1 MRSALLILG
10 IAFAVAAHGQAPH
23 AMPPGADPSQF
34 KPLPERRDV
43 LSWKVLGQVDLVKA
57 KDRYVPQFA
66 PSVAALDQKEVKVQG
81 FMLPLQP
88 GALQTHFVLSA
99 MPQTC
104 SFCLPGGPESLVEV
118 KTKRPVKYTFDP
130 VVVSGRL
137 SVLKDDPRGVYYSI
151 TDAVQAK

>member
-10 IAFAVAAHGQAPH
+10 IAFAVAAQGQAPH
-23 AMPPGADPSQF
+23 AMPPGADPGQF